1 MDDKT
6 KTIIQ
11 NHINDNEV
19 CLFMKGKAF
28 SNELKLARDKWSF
41 DCDVVQSK
49 TSADGAV
56 LIIRNVCR
64 ANK

>member
-1 MDDKT
+1 MEIKE
-6 KTIIQ
+6 K
-11 NHINDNEV
+11 INDFINTNDV

-49 TSADGAV
+49 TSADGV
-56 LIIRNVCR
+56 ILIIRNVCR